1 MCLRI
6 EDLLK
11 GNILIFEM
19 KLPISFIKQASL
31 ESCFTDAHPN
41 MYVHSHRKGPT
52 INYA

>member
-31 ESCFTDAHPN
+31 ESYFTDAHPN
-41 MYVHSHRKGPT
+41 MYVHTLS
-52 INYA
+52 